1 MLYEFVTLEVRNWDA
16 ASTLSSIAAYSAS
29 AEAKG
34 SLLGCWQ
41 VDIGTIGRLYLLR
54 SFRSE
59 HDRAEERRKL
69 LLSSAPF
76 AIAQG
81 LSGFSIESYEPFPFV
96 PPVEPGRYGNVYEF
110 REYFQTVGGIAR
122 SIDAW
127 REALPARQAIS
138 PVLTVMHALDGPP
151 RILHIVAYESLDAR
165 SALRAE
171 IYRKGIWPP
180 KGAPEQIV
188 KGISTIAIPTDI
200 SSLR

>member
-1 MLYEFVTLEVRNWDA
+1 MQYEFVTLEVRNRDVPSA
-16 ASTLSSIAAYSAS
+16 LSAVSAYSAS
-29 AEAKG
+29 SETKG

-41 VDIGTIGRLYLLR
+41 VDIGVIGRLYLLR
-54 SFRSE
+54 SFDMES
-59 HDRAEERRKL
+59 DRTEERRKL
-69 LLSSAPF
+69 LFSQTPF
-76 AIAQG
+76 SIAQG
-81 LSGFSIESYEPFPFV
+81 LNGFNIESYEPFPFV

-122 SIDAW
+122 SVDAW

-151 RILHIVAYESLDAR
+151 RMLHIVAYESLEAR

-180 KGAPEQIV
+180 KGAPEQII
-188 KGISTIAIPTDI
+188 KGTSTIAVPTEI
-200 SSLR
+200 SRLR